1 MIKNIISSGKYITVT
16 GSSGSTY
23 VGSYGGAQGV
33 GNMRYNTTTQNIEI
47 YDGTS
52 WMQMQTGYATVQLTS
67 EAESLLD
74 WARQK
79 RNQELELDRL
89 VETNPAIKDLVN
101 QIKEK
106 EEQIKVVQK
115 LIQEEV
121 KV

>member
-16 GSSGSTY
+16 GF
-23 VGSYGGAQGV
+23 GSYGGAQGV

>member
-23 VGSYGGAQGV
+23 VGSYGGAQVV

>member
-1 MIKNIISSGKYITVT
+1 MIKHITSSGKYITVT
-16 GSSGSTY
+16 GSSGFTY

-33 GNMRYNTTTQNIEI
+33 GKMRYNTTTQNIEI

-52 WMQMQTGYATVQLTS
+52 WMQMQTGYANVQLTS

-89 VETNPAIKDLVN
+89 TETNPAIKDLVN